1 MSKAHWDKSFSEEA
15 YVYGEEANEF
25 IRASSHLFGE
35 GEAIACF
42 AEGEGRNAVYL
53 AKQGHDVTAYDQ
65 SKVGLKKAEQL
76 AIKNKVT
83 IETAAVDLTNEKVPT
98 AEYDGAVVVFGHV
111 PAVDQP
117 FFMENII
124 NSVKAGGLIMVE
136 VYSKEQLA
144 YGTGG
149 PPNEQLLYSPEDML
163 SFFKNERHIHFFY
176 GEVTRHEGK
185 KHNGLS
191 HVIQVIA
198 EKK

>member
-1 MSKAHWDKSFSEEA
+1 VSKAHWDKSFSEEA